1 MCGRMNHHIL
11 SLMLIVSFHSISG
24 DKLIIEKVTCKKVSS
39 GIDNWSKAGAGA
51 LGAIVSGGAAAIA
64 GGAVVIGTAG
74 VAIGTIPVTAGA
86 VASAAASGAGGA
98 KSALEF
104 LDGKFS
110 GTDDLI
116 INVNGAKVY
125 PPGEK
130 SYKISAG
137 QTIYPNVEVSFNR
150 ACRIQFIEYDTGSD
164 NDDLG
169 SILVNSD
176 AWDKISPGKGYKVVD
191 AIVFSEEEGD
201 IYYITYRVE
210 RDNIKQKANWIL
222 CGTKTCKKCSE
233 EMCKST
239 SNKELDRDGDKED
252 LKKCPYPMI
261 DKGFKEYPQFW
272 PFDDVYLRICSDP

>member
-125 PPGEK
+125 PPWQT
-130 SYKISAG
+130 SYEISAG

-150 ACRIQFIEYDTGSD
+150 ACRIQLIEYDWGSD
-164 NDDLG
+164 NDNMG
-169 SILVNSD
+169 SLLVNSD
-176 AWDKISPGKGYKVVD
+176 AWDLFSPGQDYKVTD
-191 AIVFSEEEGD
+191 AIIFSEEEGD
-201 IYYITYRVE
+201 MYYITYRVE
-210 RDNIKQKANWIL
+210 RGNIEQKSRWML
-222 CGTKTCKKCSE
+222 CGTAACKECSE
-233 EMCKST
+233 EMCRST
-239 SNKELDRDGDKED
+239 SNSGLDRDGDKED
-252 LKKCPYPMI
+252 LRNCPYPMI
-261 DKGFKEYPQFW
+261 DRGFKEYPQTW